1 MVLKPKQSKLMS
13 SDNIGSFS
21 SSFELESS
29 DFNYDF
35 NDIISAEGSLFALIR
50 VRQLT

>member
-1 MVLKPKQSKLMS
+1 MS

-21 SSFELESS
+21 SSFELDSG

-35 NDIISAEGSLFALIR
+35 SDIISAEGSLFAFDPL
-50 VRQLT
+50 RQLK